1 MPTRRQHRINELL
14 LEEIS
19 LLVPGQVG
27 DEDLSDITVTRVES
41 TQDQTAAKVYV
52 TLGQDA
58 TAAEVADALSRLK
71 EAQGLLMDE
80 LSTLGMRRV
89 PRLSFAHDRAH
100 ESGQRVLDILSHL
113 EYQLPVD
120 EPVDEPAEAS
130 ASAAGAG
137 VATSMLPESG
147 KSATPADRPPT
158 GDGRP

>member
-1 MPTRRQHRINELL
+1 
-14 LEEIS
+14 
-19 LLVPGQVG
+19 
-27 DEDLSDITVTRVES
+27 
-41 TQDQTAAKVYV
+41 
-52 TLGQDA
+52 
-58 TAAEVADALSRLK
+58 
-71 EAQGLLMDE
+71 GLLMDE

-120 EPVDEPAEAS
+120 EPAEAP
-130 ASAAGAG
+130 AAGAG

-147 KSATPADRPPT
+147 KPATPADRPPI

>member
-120 EPVDEPAEAS
+120 EPAEAP
-130 ASAAGAG
+130 AAGAG

-147 KSATPADRPPT
+147 KPATPADRPPI